1 MINLS
6 DNLISEANDIKY
18 FENLRELYMNNNKLV
33 DISFCEYLPNLIII
47 NFENNYSTLINNVYY
62 NRISTDKISM
72 FEEEKSGAKFFL
84 IPSKDNNTLF
94 YISEINY
101 KLKDL
106 LIDGNKN
113 VYEKFLEFQPS
124 TQRQIFEFSVKS
136 IRDISYI
143 PLTPRRNYKT
153 IYIPCFAIK
162 SHLFTYDF
170 KEINKNVKMK
180 ESDTN
185 IPLNLASVEEFIN
198 VEFKP
203 DNNIENSF
211 STVEGYDYMIQDS
224 FIIGI
229 FDNDI
234 INNSKLPLLQFLYIT
249 KDNFLTKNNYVLD
262 KQELE

>member
-1 MINLS
+1 
-6 DNLISEANDIKY
+6 
-18 FENLRELYMNNNKLV
+18 
-33 DISFCEYLPNLIII
+33 
-47 NFENNYSTLINNVYY
+47 
-62 NRISTDKISM
+62 
-72 FEEEKSGAKFFL
+72 
-84 IPSKDNNTLF
+84 
-94 YISEINY
+94 
-101 KLKDL
+101 
-106 LIDGNKN
+106 
-113 VYEKFLEFQPS
+113 
-124 TQRQIFEFSVKS
+124 
-136 IRDISYI
+136 
-143 PLTPRRNYKT
+143 
-153 IYIPCFAIK
+153 
-162 SHLFTYDF
+162 
-170 KEINKNVKMK
+170 MK

-249 KDNFLTKNNYVLD
+249 KDNFLTKNNCVLD

>member
-1 MINLS
+1 
-6 DNLISEANDIKY
+6 
-18 FENLRELYMNNNKLV
+18 
-33 DISFCEYLPNLIII
+33 
-47 NFENNYSTLINNVYY
+47 
-62 NRISTDKISM
+62 
-72 FEEEKSGAKFFL
+72 
-84 IPSKDNNTLF
+84 
-94 YISEINY
+94 
-101 KLKDL
+101 
-106 LIDGNKN
+106 
-113 VYEKFLEFQPS
+113 
-124 TQRQIFEFSVKS
+124 
-136 IRDISYI
+136 
-143 PLTPRRNYKT
+143 
-153 IYIPCFAIK
+153 
-162 SHLFTYDF
+162 
-170 KEINKNVKMK
+170 MK

>member
-1 MINLS
+1 
-6 DNLISEANDIKY
+6 
-18 FENLRELYMNNNKLV
+18 
-33 DISFCEYLPNLIII
+33 
-47 NFENNYSTLINNVYY
+47 
-62 NRISTDKISM
+62 
-72 FEEEKSGAKFFL
+72 
-84 IPSKDNNTLF
+84 
-94 YISEINY
+94 
-101 KLKDL
+101 
-106 LIDGNKN
+106 
-113 VYEKFLEFQPS
+113 
-124 TQRQIFEFSVKS
+124 
-136 IRDISYI
+136 
-143 PLTPRRNYKT
+143 
-153 IYIPCFAIK
+153 
-162 SHLFTYDF
+162 
-170 KEINKNVKMK
+170 MK

-262 KQELE
+262 KRELE

>member
-1 MINLS
+1 
-6 DNLISEANDIKY
+6 
-18 FENLRELYMNNNKLV
+18 
-33 DISFCEYLPNLIII
+33 
-47 NFENNYSTLINNVYY
+47 
-62 NRISTDKISM
+62 
-72 FEEEKSGAKFFL
+72 
-84 IPSKDNNTLF
+84 
-94 YISEINY
+94 
-101 KLKDL
+101 
-106 LIDGNKN
+106 
-113 VYEKFLEFQPS
+113 
-124 TQRQIFEFSVKS
+124 
-136 IRDISYI
+136 
-143 PLTPRRNYKT
+143 
-153 IYIPCFAIK
+153 
-162 SHLFTYDF
+162 
-170 KEINKNVKMK
+170 MK

-249 KDNFLTKNNYVLD
+249 KDNFLTKNNYILD